1 MGTSHAYD
9 EWFDVGKSF
18 GEDEV
23 AGFRLAAIP
32 EARVK
37 WLLDKG
43 LVISRLLEL
52 PGGTKKPKWWE
63 EVRKHFLDIV
73 TWDCVVAGLPGIS
86 RESVWDLPDASTVL
100 GKELTVQ
107 AHGLEAFEFIE
118 EWKAGIDR
126 ALRAHV
132 TMSRACYN
140 APALSEWTKTER
152 STSNKISNALVRE
165 MRYHDKCAESLS
177 NRTSLKD
184 QK

>member
-43 LVISRLLEL
+43 LVISRLIEL
-52 PGGTKKPKWWE
+52 PGASKLKWWD
-63 EVRKHFLDIV
+63 EVRRRFLDVV
-73 TWDCVVAGLPGIS
+73 TWDCVVAGLPGID
-86 RESVWDLPDASTVL
+86 RDTVWDLPDASTTF

-107 AHGLEAFEFIE
+107 AHLLRSSEFME
-118 EWKAGIDR
+118 EWRGEVDR
-126 ALRAHV
+126 AFRLHV
-132 TMSRACYN
+132 TLSRACAN
-140 APALSEWTKTER
+140 AVSLSYWGKAER
-152 STSNKISNALVRE
+152 SMSNKISNALNRE
-165 MRYHDKCAESLS
+165 MNLIGKSEQSLLS
-177 NRTSLKD
+177 RTKS
-184 QK
+184 QS